1 MLPSEIVQQVKRIQ
15 FHTGRQVADVLAG
28 AYLSVFKGRGMEFDE
43 VRPYVPGD
51 DVRTIDWNVTAR
63 MGEPY
68 VKRYVE
74 ERELTVLLLV
84 DISPSL
90 NFGSAGRSKREAA
103 VELSALLAFSAIHN
117 SDKVGLLLFHGE
129 AEEYIPPR
137 KGQKHAL
144 RVIREVLARGRE
156 DAPPAGPGRWN
167 PWNLPRALLHR
178 FRALGAQRANARA
191 AGRASDTPPGLPGG
205 RAPERSTSIAH
216 ALEFTRRVLP
226 RRAVLFLI
234 SDFLD
239 EGYLSVLRSAS
250 RRHDVVAVLVTDE
263 RELVF
268 EKAGLIALEDAE
280 TGQTRLVDTQAPG
293 LREEL
298 AAMARTRI
306 DRLASELRSSGVDM
320 IRVDATRPVI
330 EPLLAFF
337 RMRER
342 RLRR

>member
-90 NFGSAGRSKREAA
+90 NFGSAARSKREAA

-156 DAPPAGPGRWN
+156 DAPPAGPRRWN
-167 PWNLPRALLHR
+167 PLDLPRALWRR
-178 FRALGAQRANARA
+178 FRALGAQRAADRA
-191 AGRASDTPPGLPGG
+191 AVRAGHAGVQ
-205 RAPERSTSIAH
+205 AWRSTSIAH
-216 ALEFTRRVLP
+216 ALEFCRRVLP

-263 RELVF
+263 RELAF
-268 EKAGLIALEDAE
+268 DKAGLIALEDAE

-298 AAMARTRI
+298 QAMARARI
-306 DRLASELRSSGVDM
+306 DRLASELRSAGVDM
-320 IRVDATRPVI
+320 IRVDATKPVI